1 MVVVSTNFTLEVYDY
16 DFGKGLILFEKP
28 QIFKEKQYNEE
39 ENHWIYHLARDH
51 HCGHLIYCGKE
62 DNRSL
67 LIREQSRT
75 DWADDEGVREKRQA
89 KWILNTLAR
98 SGIIMDGRW

>member
-1 MVVVSTNFTLEVYDY
+1 MVSTNFTLEVYDY

-28 QIFKEKQYNEE
+28 QIFKEKPYNEE
-39 ENHWIYHLARDH
+39 ENHWIYNLARDH

-75 DWADDEGVREKRQA
+75 EQIELMMKVLEKRGKQ
-89 KWILNTLAR
+89 
-98 SGIIMDGRW
+98 SEFIIHY